1 MVIWSR
7 RSRMIL
13 QMRRCSR
20 NHAKNIMVSANLVPR
35 SPMAKGKGISSCM
48 YILEVFIFFYDNDN
62 DYNTLQS
69 DDFFGFQSTFICLS
83 ANRLNY
89 YLSSS
94 LSPSFSRGLAIHIS
108 FSSSSTRVVV
118 PQVIMSIK
126 ATRNFLN
133 RTA

>member
-1 MVIWSR
+1 
-7 RSRMIL
+7 
-13 QMRRCSR
+13 
-20 NHAKNIMVSANLVPR
+20 MVSANLVPR
-35 SPMAKGKGISSCM
+35 YPTAKGKGISSCM
-48 YILEVFIFFYDNDN
+48 YILEVFFFYDNDN

-69 DDFFGFQSTFICLS
+69 DDFFGFQRTFICLS

-94 LSPSFSRGLAIHIS
+94 LSPSFSGGLAIRIS
-108 FSSSSTRVVV
+108 FSSSPTRVVV
-118 PQVIMSIK
+118 PQVILSIK

>member
-1 MVIWSR
+1 MVNWSR
-7 RSRMIL
+7 ISQMML
-13 QMRRCSR
+13 QMRRCCR

-35 SPMAKGKGISSCM
+35 YPTAKGKGISSCM
-48 YILEVFIFFYDNDN
+48 YILEVFFFYDNDN

-69 DDFFGFQSTFICLS
+69 DDFFGFQRTFICLS

-94 LSPSFSRGLAIHIS
+94 LSPSFSGGLAIRIS

-118 PQVIMSIK
+118 PQVILSIK

>member
-1 MVIWSR
+1 MVNWSR
-7 RSRMIL
+7 RSRMML
-13 QMRRCSR
+13 QMRRCCR

-35 SPMAKGKGISSCM
+35 SPTAKGKGISSCM
-48 YILEVFIFFYDNDN
+48 YILEVFFYDNDN

-69 DDFFGFQSTFICLS
+69 DDFFGFQRTFIYLS

-94 LSPSFSRGLAIHIS
+94 LSPSFSAGLAIRIS
-108 FSSSSTRVVV
+108 FSSSPTRVVV
-118 PQVIMSIK
+118 PQVILSIK

>member
-1 MVIWSR
+1 MVIWSC
-7 RSRMIL
+7 RSRMML
-13 QMRRCSR
+13 QMRRCCR

-35 SPMAKGKGISSCM
+35 YPTAKGKGISSCM
-48 YILEVFIFFYDNDN
+48 YILEVFFYDNDN

-69 DDFFGFQSTFICLS
+69 DDFFGFQRTFICLS

-94 LSPSFSRGLAIHIS
+94 LSPSFSAGLAIRIL

>member
-1 MVIWSR
+1 MQK
-7 RSRMIL
+7 IL
-13 QMRRCSR
+13 WLVLISYPDIPRPRER
-20 NHAKNIMVSANLVPR
+20 ELVHACTSLK
-35 SPMAKGKGISSCM
+35 
-48 YILEVFIFFYDNDN
+48 YFFFYDNDN

-69 DDFFGFQSTFICLS
+69 DDFFGFQRTFICLS

-94 LSPSFSRGLAIHIS
+94 LSPSFSGGLAIRIS

-118 PQVIMSIK
+118 PQVILSIK

>member
-7 RSRMIL
+7 RWRMML

-20 NHAKNIMVSANLVPR
+20 NQAKNIMVSANLVPR
-35 SPMAKGKGISSCM
+35 SPTAKGKGISSSM
-48 YILEVFIFFYDNDN
+48 YILEVFFYDNDN

-69 DDFFGFQSTFICLS
+69 DDFFGFQRTFISLS

-94 LSPSFSRGLAIHIS
+94 LSPSFSAGLAIHIS

>member
-1 MVIWSR
+1 MVNWLR
-7 RSRMIL
+7 RSRMML
-13 QMRRCSR
+13 QMRRCCR

-35 SPMAKGKGISSCM
+35 YPRARGKGISSCM
-48 YILEVFIFFYDNDN
+48 YILEVFFFYDNDN

-69 DDFFGFQSTFICLS
+69 DDFFGFQRTFICLS

-94 LSPSFSRGLAIHIS
+94 LSPSFSAGLAIRIS

>member
-1 MVIWSR
+1 MVIWSC
-7 RSRMIL
+7 RSRMML
-13 QMRRCSR
+13 QMHRCCR

-35 SPMAKGKGISSCM
+35 SPTAKGKGISSCM
-48 YILEVFIFFYDNDN
+48 YILEVFFYDNDN

-69 DDFFGFQSTFICLS
+69 DDFFGFQRTFICLS

-94 LSPSFSRGLAIHIS
+94 LSPSFSGGLAIRIS

-118 PQVIMSIK
+118 PQVILSIK

>member
-1 MVIWSR
+1 MVNWSR
-7 RSRMIL
+7 RSQMML
-13 QMRRCSR
+13 QMRRCCR

-35 SPMAKGKGISSCM
+35 YPTAKGKGISSCM
-48 YILEVFIFFYDNDN
+48 SILEVFFFYDNDN

-69 DDFFGFQSTFICLS
+69 DDFFGFQRTFICLS

-94 LSPSFSRGLAIHIS
+94 LSPSFSGGLAIRIS

-118 PQVIMSIK
+118 PQVILSIK